1 MLTARSTRTT
11 KTPSGPICAALIVAA
26 GRGRRFGE
34 SAPAPKQYLALN
46 RWTVLGRA
54 AAAFLAHPRIGLV
67 RVVIHGDDR
76 AHYEQATRGLGLAE
90 PVLGGRRRQDSVRLG
105 LESLG
110 DIAPD
115 TVLIHDAARPLV
127 DGALIDRVL
136 TALDEFD
143 GAVPALA
150 IADTLKLGSGG
161 VITGGM
167 PRDGVFRAQT
177 PQGFRFRAIL
187 DAHRRAEKES
197 GEDFTDDAAI
207 AAFAGVEVALVAG
220 TESNFK
226 ITTDDDLGRAR
237 AVLAGAS
244 PGETRTG
251 QGFDMHGF
259 DAAKPGPVRVCGVD
273 VPHPQAL
280 AGHSDSDVG
289 LHAATDALLGAIA
302 AGDIGEHFSPSD
314 PKWKGA
320 DSEIFLRHAA
330 ALVAAAGGR
339 IVHLDLTVICEA
351 PKIAPHRDSMRRR
364 VAEILGVDPARV
376 SIKATTT
383 EGLGAL
389 GRGEG
394 IAAQAIATVNFG
406 GGG

>member
-1 MLTARSTRTT
+1 MLTARSTTAT
-11 KTPSGPICAALIVAA
+11 KNPPGPSCVALIVAA

-76 AHYEQATRGLGLAE
+76 QHYEAATRGLGLAE
-90 PVLGGRRRQDSVRLG
+90 PVLGGRRRQDSVRFG
-105 LESLG
+105 LESLS

-115 TVLIHDAARPLV
+115 AVLIHDAARPLV

-136 TALDEFD
+136 VALNEFD
-143 GAVPALA
+143 GVIPALA

-177 PQGFRFRAIL
+177 PQGFRYQAIL

-207 AAFAGVEVALVAG
+207 AAFAGIEVALVPGA
-220 TESNFK
+220 ERNFK
-226 ITTDDDLGRAR
+226 ITTDDDLARAR
-237 AVLAGAS
+237 AVLTRAS
-244 PGETRTG
+244 SSETRTG

-259 DAAKPGPVRVCGVD
+259 NAASPGPVRVCGVD
-273 VPHPQAL
+273 VPHPRGVT
-280 AGHSDSDVG
+280 GHSDADVG

-302 AGDIGEHFSPSD
+302 AGDIGQHFPPSD

-320 DSEIFLRHAA
+320 DSQIFLRHAA
-330 ALVAAAGGR
+330 ALVTAAGGR
-339 IVHLDLTVICEA
+339 VVHLDVTVICEA

-364 VAEILGVDPARV
+364 VAEILGIDPARV
-376 SIKATTT
+376 SVKATTT

-394 IAAQAIATVNFG
+394 IAAQAIATVGFG
-406 GGG
+406 AGA

>member
-1 MLTARSTRTT
+1 MLQARSTRT
-11 KTPSGPICAALIVAA
+11 KRTPSGPSCAALIVAA

-34 SAPAPKQYLALN
+34 SAPAPKQYLELN

-76 AHYEQATRGLGLAE
+76 AHYEAATRGLGLGE
-90 PVLGGRRRQDSVRLG
+90 PVLGGRRRQDSARLG
-105 LESLG
+105 LESL
-110 DIAPD
+110 DDVAPD

-143 GAVPALA
+143 GAIPALA

-177 PQGFRFRAIL
+177 PQGFRFQAIL

-207 AAFAGVEVALVAG
+207 AAFAGVEVAIVAG

-226 ITTDDDLGRAR
+226 ITTDDDLARAR

-251 QGFDMHGF
+251 QGFDVHGF

-302 AGDIGEHFSPSD
+302 SGDIGEHFPPSD

-330 ALVAAAGGR
+330 ALVTAAGGR
-339 IVHLDLTVICEA
+339 VVHLDITVICEA
-351 PKIAPHRDSMRRR
+351 PKIAPHREAMRRR
-364 VAEILGVDPARV
+364 VAEILGIDFTRV
-376 SIKATTT
+376 SVKATTT

-394 IAAQAIATVNFG
+394 IAAQAIASVGFG
-406 GGG
+406 GGA

>member
-1 MLTARSTRTT
+1 MLKARTTRTT
-11 KTPSGPICAALIVAA
+11 KTPSGPTCAALIVAA

-76 AHYEQATRGLGLAE
+76 AHYEAATRGLGLAE
-90 PVLGGRRRQDSVRLG
+90 PVLGGRRRQDSARLG
-105 LESLG
+105 LESLD

-127 DGALIDRVL
+127 DSALIDRVL

-143 GAVPALA
+143 GVIPALA

-177 PQGFRFRAIL
+177 PQGFRFRTIL
-187 DAHRRAEKES
+187 DAHRCAEKVS

-207 AAFAGVEVALVAG
+207 AAYAGVEVALVAG
-220 TESNFK
+220 AESNFK
-226 ITTDDDLGRAR
+226 ITTDDDLARAR

-302 AGDIGEHFSPSD
+302 SGDIGEHFPPSD

-339 IVHLDLTVICEA
+339 VVHLDITVICEA
-351 PKIAPHRDSMRRR
+351 PKIGPHRESMRRR
-364 VAEILGVDPARV
+364 VAEILGIDFARV
-376 SIKATTT
+376 SVKATTT

-394 IAAQAIATVNFG
+394 IAAQAIATVGFG
-406 GGG
+406 GGA